1 MSRYTRNTA
10 ILAKLETTV
19 GTDAVPTG
27 AANALL
33 VKEQSITPLEAQNVD
48 RALIRPYFGASE
60 QLVGPG
66 LVRVSF
72 TVELQGSGTAGT
84 APAWWPLM
92 QACGYADG
100 GTLSTPARNELL
112 PQTDNFKTVTIY
124 YNDSGVL
131 HKLLGAVGTFSLEAM
146 ADQIPAI
153 KFDFI
158 GSDGGISAADL
169 PALTLTAFKTPYVVG
184 PTTAVDVKLGATY
197 ATGAFTGGTQYVST
211 GLMIDGGNTTGLTT
225 FVSKQTP
232 EITDRQVTGKVELE
246 LDAAQEVALMQIVKD
261 NTLQR
266 LAFQVGLVAGRKI
279 MIHAPGVQLTN
290 PTKGERNGVRVIGYD
305 LRLVP
310 ISGNDELRLIA
321 A

>member
-10 ILAKLETTV
+10 VLVKIETTA

-27 AANALL
+27 GANAIL
-33 VKEQSITPLEAQNVD
+33 VKDQNINPLEAQNVD

-92 QACGYADG
+92 QACGYQDG
-100 GTLSTPARNELL
+100 GTLSSPARNELL
-112 PQTDNFKTVTIY
+112 PITDSFKTATIY

-131 HKLLGAVGTFSLEAM
+131 HKLLGAVGTFTLEAM
-146 ADQIPAI
+146 ADQIPVL

-158 GSDGGISAADL
+158 GADGGISAAAL
-169 PALTLTAFKTPYVVG
+169 PAVTLTAWKTPYVVG
-184 PTTAVDVKLGATY
+184 PSTAVDVTLGATY
-197 ATGAFTGGTQYVST
+197 AAGAFTGGTTYVST
-211 GLMIDGGNTTGLTT
+211 GLMLDGGNTTGLTT

-232 EITDRQVTGKVELE
+232 EITDRQATGKVELE
-246 LDAAQEVALMQIVKD
+246 LDAAAEVSLMATVKA
-261 NTLQR
+261 NTLQS

-279 MIHAPGVQLTN
+279 MLHAPGVQFTN
-290 PTKGERNGVRVIGYD
+290 PSKAERNGVRVIGYD

-310 ISGNDELRLIA
+310 ISGNDELRLVA